1 MFPAILR
8 MSFDQMKKSKQ
19 NKKPKTV
26 YLEDQGET
34 IYSMAALSGM
44 TPEELDEFNR
54 KKKNRINATG
64 RERWAMIRAAIEV
77 YGPMLL
83 IVVLAFCVSALLMYF
98 FLK

>member
-1 MFPAILR
+1 
-8 MSFDQMKKSKQ
+8 MKKIGFRPYRRQMEENLGDKLTEQ
-19 NKKPKTV
+19 LKKD
-26 YLEDQGET
+26 LSGN
-34 IYSMAALSGM
+34 SGM
-44 TPEELDEFNR
+44 TTEELDEFNR